1 MKINDNNEEYSGQ
14 PKVMQKN
21 VDSKEAAVGAG
32 EGVVTLESDE
42 KVKRFNWAGFVKHIS
57 RDFSSGTLSTD
68 HAWSSTNSQHRTNR
82 LDVLYGQE

>member
-32 EGVVTLESDE
+32 EGGSYPWVWR
-42 KVKRFNWAGFVKHIS
+42 K
-57 RDFSSGTLSTD
+57 
-68 HAWSSTNSQHRTNR
+68 
-82 LDVLYGQE
+82 GQEIQLSRVR

>member
-1 MKINDNNEEYSGQ
+1 MKTNGNNEEYSGLT
-14 PKVMQKN
+14 KVMQKN
-21 VDSKEAAVGAG
+21 VDSKEAVEVGG
-32 EGVVTLESDE
+32 GGVVTLESDE